1 MATQP
6 RRLAHEVLERIVAEV
21 PEGTEFHR
29 VAKHVLDS
37 LIYQAPEVAWT
48 YASSRM
54 GPAFVE
60 AEALSPRPEWFD
72 RVVAIWMGT
81 EGQVAS

>member
-1 MATQP
+1 MANQP

-37 LIYQAPEVAWT
+37 LAYQAPEVAWH
-48 YASSRM
+48 YASTRM
-54 GPAFVE
+54 EPAFHE
-60 AEALSPRPEWFD
+60 ASRIEPRPEWFN
-72 RVVAIWMGT
+72 RVVGIWLET